1 MFHMAVNAHFY
12 ALIIPYFT
20 LYIMVRIGS
29 VMKRN
34 AAMRGQRLRGSESYY
49 RDVLCCS
56 PTAVGVRQQSA
67 AWGGGELRGSEE
79 PQNTQASASP
89 AAEAISEKRK
99 NIPIIR
105 VPSPT
110 RRCRAEAI
118 YHDASKMTL
127 LWTQIPNYNIFKPNL
142 AKYSSNTP
150 PLGFGHLLYIC
161 HTKIQ

>member
-79 PQNTQASASP
+79 PQ
-89 AAEAISEKRK
+89 I
-99 NIPIIR
+99 
-105 VPSPT
+105 
-110 RRCRAEAI
+110 
-118 YHDASKMTL
+118 
-127 LWTQIPNYNIFKPNL
+127 
-142 AKYSSNTP
+142 
-150 PLGFGHLLYIC
+150 LYIKISTFC
-161 HTKIQ
+161 HPKGGAKMCRGETISGSALRLR